1 MHRERDGRGCLPS
14 HRRHSDRQPADQ
26 RAHRER
32 RGGACCAVPSSL
44 RLQPHPTAPRLARRP
59 AARSRESPAFPDTTG
74 PPDQSRGPPP
84 PSASRPSLPHCTA
97 SLTRTRPLQ
106 RTRRHGAGGP
116 CWPAGRLIPI
126 DPTRR
131 NGLRSIEAKVR
142 RRHPSRATGRCHQ
155 RAVRRAC
162 LVPHSER
169 RTPNE
174 RAAAGSTKA
183 DPPLAR
189 VNRPYFS
196 TPRSRPTSRAD
207 HRRPLR
213 AAPLCPT
220 ARPHS
225 RVLCAQ
231 QRPRRHGAGGPCR
244 PAGRLIPI
252 DPTRRIA
259 DAGAVPQRA

>member
-1 MHRERDGRGCLPS
+1 MRIDGRTPNANRPLS
-14 HRRHSDRQPADQ
+14 IQLDVNRY
-26 RAHRER
+26 
-32 RGGACCAVPSSL
+32 
-44 RLQPHPTAPRLARRP
+44 APGSCIIEVGNTRI
-59 AARSRESPAFPDTTG
+59 
-74 PPDQSRGPPP
+74 
-84 PSASRPSLPHCTA
+84 HCTA

-131 NGLRSIEAKVR
+131 NGLRSIKAKVR
-142 RRHPSRATGRCHQ
+142 RCRPSRATGRCHQ

-183 DPPLAR
+183 DPPIAR

-225 RVLCAQ
+225 HVLCAQ

-252 DPTRRIA
+252 DPTRRNGLRSIEA
-259 DAGAVPQRA
+259 KVRRRRPSRAPLGATSAQCALPVSLSSAAHPTQEPPRV